1 MREVSVGLFILLK
14 HFNPVRSQL
23 GMVYNY
29 ACRVFDDLVGLFGRV
44 LVAVDGSEFS
54 RRAADVAVRLCK
66 SLGAELLVL
75 HVVQQPPYL
84 FAAAGVPPTALK
96 QFFDD
101 ARAEGWRYV
110 EEVLGKASD
119 EGVRARGE
127 VLERAPSVVE
137 AITTFAANEKVDL
150 IVTGTRGLS
159 GFKKVVLGSVAS
171 GVVEHAHC
179 SVLVVK

>member
-1 MREVSVGLFILLK
+1 
-14 HFNPVRSQL
+14 
-23 GMVYNY
+23 
-29 ACRVFDDLVGLFGRV
+29 LFGRV

-110 EEVLGKASD
+110 EEVL
-119 EGVRARGE
+119 ARP
-127 VLERAPSVVE
+127 RM
-137 AITTFAANEKVDL
+137 
-150 IVTGTRGLS
+150 RGLGRGGRCWRGRCPS
-159 GFKKVVLGSVAS
+159 WRR
-171 GVVEHAHC
+171 
-179 SVLVVK
+179 